1 MINFYFFPFTF
12 MDDRQAK
19 TLSSFFDNFNV
30 LDIHGGA
37 VLPEPMAG
45 LAAKGTLT
53 RVCLDKEKLALAEQ
67 KVRAYLDWASIHK
80 GNEKNLRALIRENVF
95 FKDDSGVAAI
105 RAGIRNRTGSHDPDT
120 AIDGDG
126 NDFFVFLKL
135 ADIHDREHQA
145 IETALDALDQ
155 ENAALI
161 AELKGDGDIF
171 VSEGHPK
178 TSEPGQAMTEKRI
191 QAWLKAAD
199 DVELFD
205 QSGVPVLITTS
216 RAVMDEFL
224 IGAGKAINA
233 LDIDCIKVQTNNC
246 EVIKQRHLKIKAI
259 LSQMAK
265 GEQMA
270 KGLTLDPEKEYFE
283 GADQDPGTGRIQI
296 RFFSGLGDVNLIKK
310 NPGGQIGVCLVELNS

>member
-1 MINFYFFPFTF
+1 M
-12 MDDRQAK
+12 
-19 TLSSFFDNFNV
+19 
-30 LDIHGGA
+30 LDIHDGA

-45 LAAKGTLT
+45 LAAQGALT
-53 RVCLDKEKLALAEQ
+53 RVCLDTEKLALAEQ

-199 DVELFD
+199 DAELFD

-224 IGAGKAINA
+224 TGAGKAINA

-259 LSQMAK
+259 LNQMAK
-265 GEQMA
+265 GAQMA

>member
-12 MDDRQAK
+12 MDARQAK
-19 TLSSFFDNFNV
+19 VLSCFFSNV
-30 LDIHGGA
+30 NMLDIHDGA

-45 LAAKGTLT
+45 LAAKGALT
-53 RVCLDKEKLALAEQ
+53 RVCLDKERLALAEQ
-67 KVRAYLDWASIHK
+67 KARAYLDWATIHK

-105 RAGIRNRTGSHDPDT
+105 SAGIRNRTVSHDPDT
-120 AIDGDG
+120 TIGRDG
-126 NDFFVFLKL
+126 NDSLVFIKL

-145 IETALDALDQ
+145 IQTALDALDQ

-161 AELKGDGDIF
+161 AELKGDGDIS
-171 VSEGHPK
+171 VSADHAK

-199 DVELFD
+199 DAELFD
-205 QSGVPVLITTS
+205 QRGIPVLITTS

-233 LDIDCIKVQTNNC
+233 LDIDSIKVHENDC
-246 EVIKQRHLKIKAI
+246 EFIEQRHLKTKAI
-259 LSQMAK
+259 I
-265 GEQMA
+265 EQMA
-270 KGLTLDPEKEYFE
+270 QGLTPDPEKEYFE
-283 GADQDPGTGRIQI
+283 GAEQGPVTGRIQI
-296 RFFSGLGDVNLIKK
+296 RFFSGLGDMNLIKK